1 MSGPRRLLLSGIAL
15 IALLALVAVAS
26 HAHHPGGGSGAG
38 PKNPPTLIFDYLAS
52 TMVILLPIGAIIC
65 VWAYFDRRRRI
76 LRSGGGTSWRG
87 TLVLL
92 AVATPFLLGAF
103 YVAQHSLHRGG
114 Q

>member
-38 PKNPPTLIFDYLAS
+38 PKNPPTLIFDYLSS
-52 TMVILLPIGAIIC
+52 TMVILLPIGAVIC

-76 LRSGGGTSWRG
+76 LQSGRGSSWRG
-87 TLVLL
+87 TLVLALAVTPFL
-92 AVATPFLLGAF
+92 AVAFF
-103 YVAQHSLHRGG
+103 VAQHGFNG
-114 Q
+114 